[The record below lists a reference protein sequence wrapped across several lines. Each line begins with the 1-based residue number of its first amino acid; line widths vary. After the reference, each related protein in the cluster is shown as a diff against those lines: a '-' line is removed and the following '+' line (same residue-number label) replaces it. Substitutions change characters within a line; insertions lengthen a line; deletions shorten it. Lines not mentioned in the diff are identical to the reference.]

1 MKRLRLLNMMIA
13 VLIFWSCTDDWSFS
27 TDSRYRLDFSADTV
41 KFDTVFAGVA
51 SFTDGF
57 MIYNENS
64 EGLRFDAVM
73 GGGAASPFRM
83 NLDGE
88 GGAVITGLEIPA
100 GDSLFCFVS
109 VNIPCTDDVALT
121 DAFDSIRFILESGNV
136 QHVRLSA
143 HGQNSVSLKG
153 LRVESDMTLTARLP
167 YIIYDSLFVA
177 DGTVLTLAPG
187 ASLYF
192 HSDAYLDVAGRIVA
206 RGKADS
212 VILMR
217 GDRLDLMLPKL
228 PYDYLNGQWGGIRL
242 RGSSMGNLLEYCDIH
257 GGNWGVRA
265 DSSSL
270 DDTKLTVISSIIH
283 NVTGNGIEATNS
295 RISVA
300 NSQITAAVGRC
311 VDIAGGMSDFT
322 FCTIAGLSVWS
333 YSDKTVVL
341 SDRRDGRS
349 YPLQGASF
357 RNCIITGR
365 NATEFVTDFDE
376 TSAPSAPFSVS
387 NSLIMCKDSTDA
399 RFSSDVR
406 FENLK
411 SKPNGAYN
419 FVDHS
424 VQGYRSV
431 YALDSTSRARGIAD
445 DLSAVWTVDLAGI
458 ARPLSGADAG
468 CYQYVPLE

>member
-1 MKRLRLLNMMIA
+1 MKRFRLLNMMIA

-51 SFTDGF
+51 SPTGGF

-311 VDIAGGMSDFT
+311 VDIAGGISDFT
-322 FCTIAGLSVWS
+322 FCTIAGISVWS

-376 TSAPSAPFSVS
+376 ASAPSAPFSVS

-399 RFSSDVR
+399 RFSNVR
-406 FENLK
+406 FENLDT
-411 SKPNGAYN
+411 KPNGAYN

-431 YALDSTSRARGIAD
+431 YALDSTSRARGISD
-445 DLSAVWTVDLAGI
+445 DLSTLWTVDLAGI
-458 ARPLSGADAG
+458 ARPSSGADAG